1 MSTSEA
7 QHAANKANA
16 AHSTGPK
23 TQTGKVR
30 SSKNRLTFGLFTISD
45 FVREDESESYTK
57 ICTSLWSELS
67 PAGTIEEAFTTEIM
81 SATWR
86 LRRCRMV
93 EEDISGIAILDPMQD
108 PETAAQQKSVDRAR
122 AQSVNIMNRCINAL
136 RKLQTERGIRSQAF
150 PETDAPDGL
159 GLMDLRQVA
168 KTKPMDT
175 DAEPTPAAAA
185 PAATPAGF
193 DVLMALA
200 DKQLAQRYRDYGMAA
215 FTGEPAA
222 PAPPCSP
229 KNDSDLIRTEAQSQ
243 TSPTSS
249 SPKHVSDLIRAEA
262 QSQTSPTSSSPK
274 HVSDLIRAE
283 AQSQPNNL
291 WSMASNCKPPVG
303 QVSDLPSSPKHVP
316 DLIRTQA
323 QSQPNNL
330 WSMASNC
337 KPAPTPTPAPAKSAA
352 PPRNTPRN
360 ALCPCKSGQ
369 KFKRCCGKE
378 LPRTRFSDLI
388 RSEAR

>member
-57 ICTSLWSELS
+57 ICTNLWAELS

-150 PETDAPDGL
+150 PETDVPPGL
-159 GLMDLRQVA
+159 GLMDLRQFA

-175 DAEPTPAAAA
+175 DAEPDPTPAAEASPAA
-185 PAATPAGF
+185 PTGF
-193 DVLMALA
+193 DALMALA

-215 FTGEPAA
+215 FTGAPTAAA
-222 PAPPCSP
+222 PLAP
-229 KNDSDLIRTEAQSQ
+229 
-243 TSPTSS
+243 
-249 SPKHVSDLIRAEA
+249 
-262 QSQTSPTSSSPK
+262 
-274 HVSDLIRAE
+274 
-283 AQSQPNNL
+283 
-291 WSMASNCKPPVG
+291 
-303 QVSDLPSSPKHVP
+303 
-316 DLIRTQA
+316 TQE
-323 QSQPNNL
+323 
-330 WSMASNC
+330 SMASNC
-337 KPAPTPTPAPAKSAA
+337 KPAPTPTPSSRKT
-352 PPRNTPRN
+352 N
-360 ALCPCKSGQ
+360 
-369 KFKRCCGKE
+369 
-378 LPRTRFSDLI
+378 
-388 RSEAR
+388 

>member
-16 AHSTGPK
+16 AHSTGP
-23 TQTGKVR
+23 QTPAGKAR

-45 FVREDESESYTK
+45 YVREDESESYTK
-57 ICTSLWSELS
+57 ICTNLWAELS

-93 EEDISGIAILDPMQD
+93 EEDIAQIAILDPMQD

-122 AQSVNIMNRCINAL
+122 AQSVSIMNRCINAL

-150 PETDAPDGL
+150 PETDVPAGL

-175 DAEPTPAAAA
+175 DAEPEPTPAAAA
-185 PAATPAGF
+185 PTAAATPTGF
-193 DVLMALA
+193 DALMALA

-215 FTGEPAA
+215 FTGAPTAPATA
-222 PAPPCSP
+222 PPAPPTPGS
-229 KNDSDLIRTEAQSQ
+229 T
-243 TSPTSS
+243 
-249 SPKHVSDLIRAEA
+249 
-262 QSQTSPTSSSPK
+262 
-274 HVSDLIRAE
+274 
-283 AQSQPNNL
+283 
-291 WSMASNCKPPVG
+291 
-303 QVSDLPSSPKHVP
+303 
-316 DLIRTQA
+316 
-323 QSQPNNL
+323 
-330 WSMASNC
+330 ASNC
-337 KPAPTPTPAPAKSAA
+337 KPAAAPAKPTAQ
-352 PPRNTPRN
+352 PRNTPRN
-360 ALCPCKSGQ
+360 APCPCNSGQ

-378 LPRTRFSDLI
+378 TPIAQNR
-388 RSEAR
+388 AA

>member
-1 MSTSEA
+1 M
-7 QHAANKANA
+7 
-16 AHSTGPK
+16 
-23 TQTGKVR
+23 
-30 SSKNRLTFGLFTISD
+30 
-45 FVREDESESYTK
+45 
-57 ICTSLWSELS
+57 
-67 PAGTIEEAFTTEIM
+67 
-81 SATWR
+81 
-86 LRRCRMV
+86 
-93 EEDISGIAILDPMQD
+93 DI
-108 PETAAQQKSVDRAR
+108 
-122 AQSVNIMNRCINAL
+122 
-136 RKLQTERGIRSQAF
+136 
-150 PETDAPDGL
+150 
-159 GLMDLRQVA
+159 RQVA

-175 DAEPTPAAAA
+175 DAEPEPTPAAEA
-185 PAATPAGF
+185 PAAVPTGF
-193 DVLMALA
+193 DALMALD

-215 FTGEPAA
+215 FTGAPAA

-229 KNDSDLIRTEAQSQ
+229 KSDSDLIRTEAQSQ

-249 SPKHVSDLIRAEA
+249 SPKHVSDLIRAE
-262 QSQTSPTSSSPK
+262 
-274 HVSDLIRAE
+274 
-283 AQSQPNNL
+283 
-291 WSMASNCKPPVG
+291 
-303 QVSDLPSSPKHVP
+303 
-316 DLIRTQA
+316 A

>member
-1 MSTSEA
+1 MSISEA
-7 QHAANKANA
+7 QSAANKANA

-23 TQTGKVR
+23 TQNGKSR

-57 ICTSLWSELS
+57 ICTNLWSELS

-93 EEDISGIAILDPMQD
+93 EEDIAQIAILDPMQD

-150 PETDAPDGL
+150 PETDVPPGL
-159 GLMDLRQVA
+159 GLMDIRQVA

-175 DAEPTPAAAA
+175 DAEPEPAPAAAA
-185 PAATPAGF
+185 PAATPTGF
-193 DVLMALA
+193 DALMALA

-215 FTGEPAA
+215 FTGAPTPAA
-222 PAPPCSP
+222 
-229 KNDSDLIRTEAQSQ
+229 
-243 TSPTSS
+243 
-249 SPKHVSDLIRAEA
+249 
-262 QSQTSPTSSSPK
+262 
-274 HVSDLIRAE
+274 
-283 AQSQPNNL
+283 
-291 WSMASNCKPPVG
+291 PVG

-316 DLIRTQA
+316 DLIRTEA
-323 QSQPNNL
+323 QSQTNNL
-330 WSMASNC
+330 ASSPKHVSDLIRTEAQSQTNNQWSMGSNC
-337 KPAPTPTPAPAKSAA
+337 KPAATPTPAPAKPAA
-352 PPRNTPRN
+352 QPRNIPRN
-360 ALCPCKSGQ
+360 APCPCNSGQ
-369 KFKRCCGKE
+369 KFKRCCGNPLTAAQK
-378 LPRTRFSDLI
+378 R
-388 RSEAR
+388 AA

>member
-1 MSTSEA
+1 MSTTEA
-7 QHAANKANA
+7 QSAANKANA

-23 TQTGKVR
+23 TETGKSR

-57 ICTSLWSELS
+57 ICTNLWAELS

-93 EEDISGIAILDPMQD
+93 EEDIAGIAILDPMQD

-150 PETDAPDGL
+150 PETDVPPGL

-168 KTKPMDT
+168 RTKPMDT
-175 DAEPTPAAAA
+175 DADAEPEPTPAAAPTA
-185 PAATPAGF
+185 AATPTGF
-193 DVLMALA
+193 DALMALA

-215 FTGEPAA
+215 FTGAPTAPATAPPAA
-222 PAPPCSP
+222 SAPCSP
-229 KNDSDLIRTEAQSQ
+229 KHL
-243 TSPTSS
+243 
-249 SPKHVSDLIRAEA
+249 
-262 QSQTSPTSSSPK
+262 
-274 HVSDLIRAE
+274 SDLIRAE

-291 WSMASNCKPPVG
+291 A
-303 QVSDLPSSPKHVP
+303 SSPKHVS
-316 DLIRTQA
+316 DLIRTEA
-323 QSQPNNL
+323 QSQTNNL
-330 WSMASNC
+330 ASSPKHVSDLIRTEAQSQTNNQWSMGSNC
-337 KPAPTPTPAPAKSAA
+337 KPAAAATPATAKPAA
-352 PPRNTPRN
+352 PARITPRN
-360 ALCPCKSGQ
+360 APCPCKSGQ

-378 LPRTRFSDLI
+378 APTTLNRV
-388 RSEAR
+388 A

>member
-1 MSTSEA
+1 MSTSDA

-23 TQTGKVR
+23 TETGKSR

-57 ICTSLWSELS
+57 ICTNLWAELS

-93 EEDISGIAILDPMQD
+93 EEDIAQIAILDPMQD

-150 PETDAPDGL
+150 PETDVPAGL
-159 GLMDLRQVA
+159 GLMDIRQVA

-175 DAEPTPAAAA
+175 DAESEPTPAPEPAA
-185 PAATPAGF
+185 PTPTGF
-193 DVLMALA
+193 DALMALA

-215 FTGEPAA
+215 FTGA
-222 PAPPCSP
+222 PAQ
-229 KNDSDLIRTEAQSQ
+229 A
-243 TSPTSS
+243 
-249 SPKHVSDLIRAEA
+249 AG
-262 QSQTSPTSSSPK
+262 
-274 HVSDLIRAE
+274 
-283 AQSQPNNL
+283 
-291 WSMASNCKPPVG
+291 SMG
-303 QVSDLPSSPKHVP
+303 
-316 DLIRTQA
+316 
-323 QSQPNNL
+323 
-330 WSMASNC
+330 SNC
-337 KPAPTPTPAPAKSAA
+337 KPAAA
-352 PPRNTPRN
+352 PVPPSAKPVATPRN
-360 ALCPCKSGQ
+360 ISRNAPCPCKSGQ

-378 LPRTRFSDLI
+378 APTTLNRV
-388 RSEAR
+388 A

>member
-16 AHSTGPK
+16 AHSTGP
-23 TQTGKVR
+23 QTPAGKAR

-57 ICTSLWSELS
+57 ICTNLWAELS

-93 EEDISGIAILDPMQD
+93 EEDIAQIDILDPMQD

-122 AQSVNIMNRCINAL
+122 AQSVSIMNRCINAL

-150 PETDAPDGL
+150 PETDVPAGL

-175 DAEPTPAAAA
+175 DAEPEPEPTPAAEASPAA
-185 PAATPAGF
+185 PTGF
-193 DVLMALA
+193 DALMALA

-215 FTGEPAA
+215 FTGAPTA
-222 PAPPCSP
+222 PATAPPTASAPCSP
-229 KNDSDLIRTEAQSQ
+229 KHL
-243 TSPTSS
+243 
-249 SPKHVSDLIRAEA
+249 SDLIRAEA
-262 QSQTSPTSSSPK
+262 QSQT
-274 HVSDLIRAE
+274 
-283 AQSQPNNL
+283 NNQ
-291 WSMASNCKPPVG
+291 WSMG
-303 QVSDLPSSPKHVP
+303 L
-316 DLIRTQA
+316 
-323 QSQPNNL
+323 
-330 WSMASNC
+330 NC
-337 KPAPTPTPAPAKSAA
+337 KPAATPTPAPAKPAA
-352 PPRNTPRN
+352 QPRNIPRN
-360 ALCPCKSGQ
+360 APCPCNSGQ

-378 LPRTRFSDLI
+378 TPIVQNR
-388 RSEAR
+388 AA

>member
-23 TQTGKVR
+23 TETGKSR

-45 FVREDESESYTK
+45 FVREDESENYTK

-93 EEDISGIAILDPMQD
+93 EEDIAQIAILDPMQD

-150 PETDAPDGL
+150 PETDVPPGL
-159 GLMDLRQVA
+159 GLMDIRQVA

-175 DAEPTPAAAA
+175 DAEPEPTPAAEA
-185 PAATPAGF
+185 PAAVPTGF
-193 DVLMALA
+193 DALMALA

-215 FTGEPAA
+215 FTGAPAA
-222 PAPPCSP
+222 PAAAPPAPS
-229 KNDSDLIRTEAQSQ
+229 SQ
-243 TSPTSS
+243 G
-249 SPKHVSDLIRAEA
+249 
-262 QSQTSPTSSSPK
+262 
-274 HVSDLIRAE
+274 
-283 AQSQPNNL
+283 
-291 WSMASNCKPPVG
+291 SMASNCRAV
-303 QVSDLPSSPKHVP
+303 
-316 DLIRTQA
+316 TA
-323 QSQPNNL
+323 
-330 WSMASNC
+330 
-337 KPAPTPTPAPAKSAA
+337 PTPAPAKPAAA
-352 PPRNTPRN
+352 PINTPRN

-378 LPRTRFSDLI
+378 APPVLNR
-388 RSEAR
+388 AA